1 LQRIG
6 HFGGLA
12 AGIAGNVI
20 AGGVRDLASGKRPR
34 MADLM
39 LTPDNA
45 LKLTNKLAEMRG
57 AAMKLGQLLSMDSGD
72 FIPAELADILA
83 QLRADADP
91 MPDRQLSAILVNE
104 WGEGWQQKLSAFDA
118 RPIAAASIGQVHR
131 ARALDGSNLAIK
143 IQYPDIAA
151 SIDSDVD
158 NAHLLLR
165 TTGLLPRHIDIQP
178 LLTEAKTQLHDE
190 ASYLREATY
199 MVRYGRALA
208 GDRRFVVPEYL
219 PELSTDRILAMTFM
233 PGTALEQMLTAS
245 QDERDQLAHALM
257 DLVLRELFEFGVMQ
271 SDPNLGNYRYDPDS
285 GQIILLDFG
294 AARDVSAAI
303 EGFYRRVLTA
313 GLSGDQKLLRSAL
326 EDFGLIDAKMDSGHI
341 EAVTRLFDMI
351 IEPMLHSGPFDFGDR
366 CFLHSMRDRGLALA
380 SDRSN
385 WRLPPAELFFV
396 QRKLGGSYH
405 LAAQLRAQVDIGA
418 MLRARL

>member
-1 LQRIG
+1 
-6 HFGGLA
+6 
-12 AGIAGNVI
+12 
-20 AGGVRDLASGKRPR
+20 
-34 MADLM
+34 
-39 LTPDNA
+39 
-45 LKLTNKLAEMRG
+45 
-57 AAMKLGQLLSMDSGD
+57 
-72 FIPAELADILA
+72 
-83 QLRADADP
+83 
-91 MPDRQLSAILVNE
+91 MPDKQLSAILVDE
-104 WGEGWQQKLSAFDA
+104 WGAGWQQKLAAFDA

-131 ARALDGSNLAIK
+131 ARAPDGRNLAIK

-165 TTGLLPRHIDIQP
+165 TTGLLPRHIDIKP
-178 LLTEAKTQLHDE
+178 LLTEAKAQLHDE
-190 ASYLREATY
+190 ANYLREAAY
-199 MVRYGRALA
+199 LVRYGRALA
-208 GDRRFVVPEYL
+208 GDRRFIVPDYL

-233 PGTALEQMLTAS
+233 PGIALEQMLTAS
-245 QDERDQLAHALM
+245 QAERDALAHALM
-257 DLVLRELFEFGVMQ
+257 DLVLRELFDFGVMQ

-303 EGFYRRVLTA
+303 DGFYRRVLTA

-341 EAVTRLFDMI
+341 EAVTQLFDMI

-366 CFLHSMRDRGLALA
+366 SFLQSMRDRGLALA

-396 QRKLGGSYH
+396 QRKLGGTYH
-405 LAAQLRAQVDIGA
+405 LAARLRARVDIGA
-418 MLRARL
+418 LLRARL